1 MNINQSGEGR
11 IEMTLSTLGETM
23 SKGNAMFEQFW
34 KAYPST
40 PRKGGKAKCKQ
51 VWDKSYCDTQAEQIL
66 KHINWLKTTE
76 QWLKLNGAFIPAPL
90 VYLNQQAYFDQI
102 GRTSMTD
109 YRRLFPPPYSFITRK
124 SSMTNVGTTEFD
136 PKAAGFSFVLQKEEW
151 KNESKN

>member
-11 IEMTLSTLGETM
+11 IEMTLSTLGEPM

-90 VYLNQQAYFDQI
+90 VYLNQQRWDGAEVPEI
-102 GRTSMTD
+102 KRTETALEAIEKSRAMSVPMPD
-109 YRRLFPPPYSFITRK
+109 EIRAKLQALRRS
-124 SSMTNVGTTEFD
+124 
-136 PKAAGFSFVLQKEEW
+136 
-151 KNESKN
+151 

>member
-11 IEMTLSTLGETM
+11 IEMSLSTLGETM

-51 VWDKSYCDTQAEQIL
+51 VWDKTYCDTQAEQIL

-76 QWLKLNGAFIPAPL
+76 QWLKSNGAFIPAPL
-90 VYLNQQAYFDQI
+90 VYLNQQRWDGAEVPEI
-102 GRTSMTD
+102 KRTETALETIEKSRAMSVPMPD
-109 YRRLFPPPYSFITRK
+109 DIRAKLQALRRS
-124 SSMTNVGTTEFD
+124 
-136 PKAAGFSFVLQKEEW
+136 
-151 KNESKN
+151 

>member
-90 VYLNQQAYFDQI
+90 VYLNQQRWDGAEVPEIKRQETALETIAKSRAMSVPMPDDI
-102 GRTSMTD
+102 RAKLKALRGR
-109 YRRLFPPPYSFITRK
+109 
-124 SSMTNVGTTEFD
+124 
-136 PKAAGFSFVLQKEEW
+136 Q
-151 KNESKN
+151 

>member
-90 VYLNQQAYFDQI
+90 VYLNQQRWDGAEVPEIKRQESPLEAI
-102 GRTSMTD
+102 EKSRSMSIPMPD
-109 YRRLFPPPYSFITRK
+109 DIRAKLQALRRS
-124 SSMTNVGTTEFD
+124 
-136 PKAAGFSFVLQKEEW
+136 
-151 KNESKN
+151 

>member
-1 MNINQSGEGR
+1 MYTFRLNR
-11 IEMTLSTLGETM
+11 WKL
-23 SKGNAMFEQFW
+23 MFDDFW

-90 VYLNQQAYFDQI
+90 VYLNQQRWDGAEVPEIKQQETALETIAKSRAMSVPMPDDIRAKLQAL
-102 GRTSMTD
+102 
-109 YRRLFPPPYSFITRK
+109 RRS
-124 SSMTNVGTTEFD
+124 
-136 PKAAGFSFVLQKEEW
+136 
-151 KNESKN
+151 

>member
-11 IEMTLSTLGETM
+11 IEMSLSTLGETM

-51 VWDKSYCDTQAEQIL
+51 VWDKTYCDTQAEQIL

-76 QWLKLNGAFIPAPL
+76 QWLKSNGAFIPAPL
-90 VYLNQQAYFDQI
+90 VYLNQQRWDGAEVPEI
-102 GRTSMTD
+102 KRTETALEAIEKSRAMSIPMPD
-109 YRRLFPPPYSFITRK
+109 DIRAKLQALRRL
-124 SSMTNVGTTEFD
+124 
-136 PKAAGFSFVLQKEEW
+136 
-151 KNESKN
+151 

>member
-11 IEMTLSTLGETM
+11 IEMSLSTLGEPM

-76 QWLKLNGAFIPAPL
+76 QWLKSNGAFIPAPL
-90 VYLNQQAYFDQI
+90 VYLNQQRWDGAEVPEI
-102 GRTSMTD
+102 KRTETALEAIEKSRAMSVPMPD
-109 YRRLFPPPYSFITRK
+109 DIRAKLQALRRS
-124 SSMTNVGTTEFD
+124 
-136 PKAAGFSFVLQKEEW
+136 
-151 KNESKN
+151 

>member
-1 MNINQSGEGR
+1 
-11 IEMTLSTLGETM
+11 MTLSTLGETM

-90 VYLNQQAYFDQI
+90 VYLNQQRWDGAEVPEIKRQESPLETIEKSRAMSIPMPDDIRAKLQAL
-102 GRTSMTD
+102 
-109 YRRLFPPPYSFITRK
+109 RRS
-124 SSMTNVGTTEFD
+124 
-136 PKAAGFSFVLQKEEW
+136 
-151 KNESKN
+151 

>member
-76 QWLKLNGAFIPAPL
+76 QWLKANGAFIPAPL
-90 VYLNQQAYFDQI
+90 VYLNQQRWDGAEVPEIKRQETALETIEKSRAMSVPMPDDIRAKLQAL
-102 GRTSMTD
+102 
-109 YRRLFPPPYSFITRK
+109 RRS
-124 SSMTNVGTTEFD
+124 
-136 PKAAGFSFVLQKEEW
+136 
-151 KNESKN
+151 

>member
-1 MNINQSGEGR
+1 
-11 IEMTLSTLGETM
+11 MTLSTLGETM

-90 VYLNQQAYFDQI
+90 VYLNQQRWDGAEVPEIKRQETALQAIEKSRAMSVPMPDDIRAKLQAL
-102 GRTSMTD
+102 
-109 YRRLFPPPYSFITRK
+109 RRS
-124 SSMTNVGTTEFD
+124 
-136 PKAAGFSFVLQKEEW
+136 
-151 KNESKN
+151 

>member
-11 IEMTLSTLGETM
+11 IEMSLSTLGETM

-90 VYLNQQAYFDQI
+90 VYLNQQRWDGAEVPEI
-102 GRTSMTD
+102 KRTETALEAIEKSRAMSVPMPD
-109 YRRLFPPPYSFITRK
+109 DIRAKLQALRRS
-124 SSMTNVGTTEFD
+124 
-136 PKAAGFSFVLQKEEW
+136 
-151 KNESKN
+151 

>member
-1 MNINQSGEGR
+1 VDSFGQKSWR
-11 IEMTLSTLGETM
+11 KKM
-23 SKGNAMFEQFW
+23 SFEQFW

-90 VYLNQQAYFDQI
+90 VYLNQQRWDGAEVPEIKRQETALETIEKSRAMSVPMPDDIRAKLQAL
-102 GRTSMTD
+102 
-109 YRRLFPPPYSFITRK
+109 RRL
-124 SSMTNVGTTEFD
+124 
-136 PKAAGFSFVLQKEEW
+136 
-151 KNESKN
+151 

>member
-90 VYLNQQAYFDQI
+90 VYLNQQRWDGAEVPEIKRQETALETIEKSRAMSVPMPDDIRAKLQALR
-102 GRTSMTD
+102 RT
-109 YRRLFPPPYSFITRK
+109 
-124 SSMTNVGTTEFD
+124 
-136 PKAAGFSFVLQKEEW
+136 
-151 KNESKN
+151 

>member
-11 IEMTLSTLGETM
+11 IEMSLSTLGEPM

-76 QWLKLNGAFIPAPL
+76 QWLKSNGAFIPAPL
-90 VYLNQQAYFDQI
+90 VYLNQQRWDGAEVPEI
-102 GRTSMTD
+102 KRTETALEAIEKSRAMSIPMPD
-109 YRRLFPPPYSFITRK
+109 DIRAKLQALRRS
-124 SSMTNVGTTEFD
+124 
-136 PKAAGFSFVLQKEEW
+136 
-151 KNESKN
+151 

>member
-76 QWLKLNGAFIPAPL
+76 QWLKSNGAFIPAPL
-90 VYLNQQAYFDQI
+90 VYLNQQRWDGAEVPEIKRTETALEAIEKSRAMSVPMPDDIRAKLQALR
-102 GRTSMTD
+102 GR
-109 YRRLFPPPYSFITRK
+109 
-124 SSMTNVGTTEFD
+124 
-136 PKAAGFSFVLQKEEW
+136 Q
-151 KNESKN
+151 

>member
-23 SKGNAMFEQFW
+23 SKGNAMFEDFW

-90 VYLNQQAYFDQI
+90 VYLNQQRWDGAEVPEIKQQETALETIAKSRAMSVPMPDDIRAKLQAL
-102 GRTSMTD
+102 
-109 YRRLFPPPYSFITRK
+109 RRS
-124 SSMTNVGTTEFD
+124 
-136 PKAAGFSFVLQKEEW
+136 
-151 KNESKN
+151 

>member
-11 IEMTLSTLGETM
+11 IEMSLSTLGETM

-51 VWDKSYCDTQAEQIL
+51 VWDKTYCDTQAEQIL

-76 QWLKLNGAFIPAPL
+76 QWLKANGAFIPAPL
-90 VYLNQQAYFDQI
+90 VYLNQQRWDGAEVPEIKRTETALEAIEKSRAMSVPMPEDIRAKLQALR
-102 GRTSMTD
+102 GR
-109 YRRLFPPPYSFITRK
+109 
-124 SSMTNVGTTEFD
+124 
-136 PKAAGFSFVLQKEEW
+136 Q
-151 KNESKN
+151 

>member
-90 VYLNQQAYFDQI
+90 VYLNQQRWDGAEVPEI
-102 GRTSMTD
+102 KRTETALEAIEKSRAMSVPMPD
-109 YRRLFPPPYSFITRK
+109 EIRAKLQALRRS
-124 SSMTNVGTTEFD
+124 
-136 PKAAGFSFVLQKEEW
+136 
-151 KNESKN
+151 

>member
-11 IEMTLSTLGETM
+11 IEMSLSTLGEPM

-76 QWLKLNGAFIPAPL
+76 QWLKANGAFIPAPL
-90 VYLNQQAYFDQI
+90 VYLNQQRWDGAEVPEI
-102 GRTSMTD
+102 KRTETALEAIEKSRAMSVPMPD
-109 YRRLFPPPYSFITRK
+109 DIRAKLQALRRS
-124 SSMTNVGTTEFD
+124 
-136 PKAAGFSFVLQKEEW
+136 
-151 KNESKN
+151 